1 MDPHTPWWHKTIL
14 YQVYPM
20 SFQDTNHDGIGDI
33 PGITRRLD
41 YIQSLGVNMLW
52 INPIFASPK
61 VDNGYDVS
69 DYMQIDPQFGTMEDV
84 EELIHEAHAR
94 GIKIIFD
101 MILNHTSDQ
110 HPWFQEALKGPDNKY
125 RNYYIWRDGKEEGA
139 KAPNNW
145 EGFFG
150 TSVWEKGPRD
160 DDQYYFHLF
169 AKEMPDLNWENP
181 DVRRDLTDIALF
193 WLDKGIDGFRLDAF
207 IHIVK
212 EAGYPD
218 LDLPE
223 GEIALAEQYYA
234 NLPMVNQYMQIYTTT
249 LREHFP
255 DIYMLGEAA
264 SADVELA
271 RSYCDP
277 NQGGCNSVITFRYFT
292 MDEESKDPRL
302 NGNMQATNL
311 LYQPFKENMDQ
322 WQHAMNDVGGPT
334 LYWSNHDMARTVSR
348 IGNDHLYRD
357 NSAKMLATLMYLQ
370 KGIPVIYNGEEIGMK
385 NLFIDAI
392 EDFDSPEAQKFYE
405 KALDLGYTREWALH
419 NLRETSKDS
428 ARGGMQWHDGDQAGF
443 STVEPWSGVNVE
455 KKYNVKEQMMDSNSI
470 LIHYK
475 KVLDLKRTELFNSG
489 AYGLLL
495 TDDHF
500 YAYERELDNKVA
512 TIICNVTE
520 DMHYYDLEPVP
531 DNGYRRPILSNEG
544 VRLIK
549 GGNTV
554 RLGAYGAVVLLT
566 DYE

>member
-69 DYMQIDPQFGTMEDV
+69 DYMQIDPQFGTMKDV

-234 NLPMVNQYMQIYTTT
+234 NLPMVNQYMRIYTTT

-405 KALDLGYTREWALH
+405 KALDLGYTREWA
-419 NLRETSKDS
+419 
-428 ARGGMQWHDGDQAGF
+428 
-443 STVEPWSGVNVE
+443 
-455 KKYNVKEQMMDSNSI
+455 
-470 LIHYK
+470 
-475 KVLDLKRTELFNSG
+475 
-489 AYGLLL
+489 
-495 TDDHF
+495 
-500 YAYERELDNKVA
+500 
-512 TIICNVTE
+512 
-520 DMHYYDLEPVP
+520 
-531 DNGYRRPILSNEG
+531 
-544 VRLIK
+544 
-549 GGNTV
+549 
-554 RLGAYGAVVLLT
+554 
-566 DYE
+566 

>member
-69 DYMQIDPQFGTMEDV
+69 DYMQIDPQFGTMRDV
-84 EELIHEAHAR
+84 EELIQEAHAR

-150 TSVWEKGPRD
+150 TSVWEQGPRD

-212 EAGYPD
+212 EPGYPD

-348 IGNDHLYRD
+348 IGNDHVYRD
-357 NSAKMLATLMYLQ
+357 NSAKMLATLMSLQ
-370 KGIPVIYNGEEIGMK
+370 KGIPVIS
-385 NLFIDAI
+385 
-392 EDFDSPEAQKFYE
+392 SP
-405 KALDLGYTREWALH
+405 
-419 NLRETSKDS
+419 
-428 ARGGMQWHDGDQAGF
+428 
-443 STVEPWSGVNVE
+443 
-455 KKYNVKEQMMDSNSI
+455 
-470 LIHYK
+470 
-475 KVLDLKRTELFNSG
+475 
-489 AYGLLL
+489 
-495 TDDHF
+495 
-500 YAYERELDNKVA
+500 
-512 TIICNVTE
+512 
-520 DMHYYDLEPVP
+520 
-531 DNGYRRPILSNEG
+531 
-544 VRLIK
+544 
-549 GGNTV
+549 
-554 RLGAYGAVVLLT
+554 
-566 DYE
+566 